1 MKFIIASILFFVLSL
16 TSVFVVNAQTVETIW
31 IQSSDTSYKTGE
43 TVTATIN
50 AITATPIQGFTA
62 QIRYDPVCI
71 LPVNA
76 TSPISGMNG
85 LAVPQASG
93 LVDASFASTTP
104 QAVNGVLAE
113 VRFTALKGCL
123 TNLTIET
130 AALVIR
136 NESGFAAPLTG
147 VNIDQKAIV
156 LNIDSTIGNPQPVV
170 SGDSVLPLA
179 PTIFPEPEPFNW
191 WVVVLILLL
200 VGIGITTIIVVFKL
214 SRK

>member
-16 TSVFVVNAQTVETIW
+16 TSVFVVNAQAVETIW

-113 VRFTALKGCL
+113 VRFTALKGCQ

-136 NESGFAAPLTG
+136 DESGFAAPLTG

-156 LNIDSTIGNPQPVV
+156 LNIDSTIGNPQPVA

>member
-1 MKFIIASILFFVLSL
+1 MKFIFVSILFIVLSL
-16 TSVFVVNAQTVETIW
+16 ASVFVVNAQSVETIW
-31 IQSSDTSYKTGE
+31 IQASNNSYKTGE
-43 TVTATIN
+43 TVIATIN
-50 AITATPIQGFTA
+50 AVTATPIQGFTA
-62 QIRYDPVCI
+62 QIRYDPACM

-85 LAVPQASG
+85 LTVPQASG

-104 QAVNGVLAE
+104 QAANGELAE
-113 VRFTALKGCL
+113 VRFTTLKGCQ

-136 NESGFAAPLTG
+136 NESGFAVPLTG

-156 LNIDSTIGNPQPVV
+156 LNIDSTVGIPLPVL
-170 SGDSVLPLA
+170 SGDSVLPLT
-179 PTIFPEPEPFNW
+179 PTIFPEPQPFNW
-191 WVVVLILLL
+191 WVVILIALLI
-200 VGIGITTIIVVFKL
+200 GIGITTVIVVYKL